1 LGTLAPSGK
10 AWKVDEVIESFIN
23 ETERFVESYFG
34 DGKDMRERII
44 DFDDALEQMKVMLRR
59 IKKGLRSR

>member
-1 LGTLAPSGK
+1 
-10 AWKVDEVIESFIN
+10 
-23 ETERFVESYFG
+23 
-34 DGKDMRERII
+34 MRERII